1 MLKAMI
7 GNRALSVIQ
16 LKLNKRLLSTYLIL
30 YSVFK
35 SKEFNLG
42 EALEVLKLY
51 ETRKSAISDIKRL
64 CKMGFLS
71 RKGKLLYEA
80 EEPYIALRN
89 YLVKYIAKRI
99 ERRLKSLGIRE
110 QIDFNSKIVVKAE
123 IKVKIPENP
132 LISFQELR

>member
-1 MLKAMI
+1 MI

-51 ETRKSAISDIKRL
+51 ETRKSAKSDIKRL
-64 CKMGFLS
+64 CKMGFLN

-80 EEPYIALRN
+80 KEPYIALKN

-99 ERRLKSLGIRE
+99 ERGLKSLGIRE
-110 QIDFNSKIVVKAE
+110 QIDFNSKIVVKTE

-132 LISFQELR
+132 LISFQELH